1 MRGRA
6 GQAPGPAAELLTWTS
21 LPESEPECIQLEVA
35 SSWQAAA
42 DLDATRRF
50 GLLRSWVRV
59 GLEVGRGHGRLPP
72 RPQPRPGPGLKF
84 RVGASVGGWT
94 VSDSDYWVVNL
105 KGGPARATG
114 PGSSG

>member
-35 SSWQAAA
+35 SSWLAAA

-84 RVGASVGGWT
+84 RLSRSLSRRLDRIRLLGRELERW
-94 VSDSDYWVVNL
+94 
-105 KGGPARATG
+105 PG
-114 PGSSG
+114 PGDWPGFK